1 MNSHDPTLE
10 PPAEAS
16 RIELA
21 RVHRE
26 GSLLTPDEPCRI
38 HVLGA
43 SGTGA
48 TLLGVTLAEVLHTTV
63 LDTESFNWM
72 PNQRVFQIRRRPVS
86 RRERLLEALQHN
98 PRVIVCGSVAGWGQ
112 PLESI
117 FDLVI
122 ALVAP
127 RPPLTPIHPRSRPR
141 SAALRIDGRS
151 QRRQDHW
158 VAGCNCPVLR
168 LDASLGIAD
177 RVEVALRFIRLAE
190 PPRLEGLIS
199 A

>member
-1 MNSHDPTLE
+1 MNSRNPTLD
-10 PPAEAS
+10 PAAEAP

-26 GSLLTPDEPCRI
+26 GSRLSPDEPCRI
-38 HVLGA
+38 HVLGC

-72 PNQRVFQIRRRPVS
+72 PNQRVFQIRRRPDS

-112 PLESI
+112 PLESS

-127 RPPLTPIHPRSRPR
+127 RPPLTPIHPRPR
-141 SAALRIDGRS
+141 SSALRIDGRS

-158 VAGCNCPVLR
+158 VAGCSCPVLQ
-168 LDASLGIAD
+168 LDASLSSAD
-177 RVEVALRFIRLAE
+177 RVEVALRFIRQAE
-190 PPRLEGLIS
+190 PPRLQGLIS